1 MKHRNAFALLLALA
15 LGVVSLHV
23 TWAAEPINLSSPE
36 IKKALAVLLPE
47 ALGKHIRILADDKME
62 GREAGTRG
70 HRKAA
75 KYMAEQFKKLG
86 LQPAGDGDSYFQS
99 IKFRTARPEK
109 GSLTIS
115 RDGQETSYKYKEDF
129 MVFADLQR
137 NKTSV
142 TAPAVFVGYGVSAP
156 ELGYDDYAGVD
167 VEGKIAVMLFSGTP
181 ASLTDDQR
189 AHFGGRSM
197 KAATAAEKGAVGM
210 VFIRGPESR
219 FPFQGA
225 VRFLGRG
232 STTWLAPDG
241 TPGGFFPGLRAKAF
255 LNTDA
260 TQALFAGS
268 PQNSK
273 EAFEALAGG
282 EPHSFPLAVE
292 LRIKTTSKHKDF
304 KSPNVAAVL
313 PGSDPQLSKEYV
325 IFSAHLDH
333 TGINPRRKGDK
344 INNGAYDNA
353 SGSGA
358 IIEIAR
364 AFTSLPKAPRRSLL
378 FLALTAE
385 EKGLLGSDYYAHY
398 PSVPFEGIVSDI
410 NLDMFLMLFPL
421 KDVVA
426 FGAEYSTLG
435 DAMEQA
441 VQRVGLELSPDPMP
455 EENLFRRSD
464 HYSFVKQGIPSV
476 FLITGFNSTDPDVD
490 GGKMVKEWLKSV
502 YHKPNDDLSQ
512 KMHLESGVKVIQANF
527 LAGYIIANQDERPA
541 WKPGNFFGETYG
553 RKR

>member
-1 MKHRNAFALLLALA
+1 MKYRNAFVLLLTLV
-15 LGVVSLHV
+15 LGAISLHV
-23 TWAAEPINLSSPE
+23 TWAAEPVSLTSPE
-36 IKKALAVLLPE
+36 VQQALAVLLPD
-47 ALGKHIRILADDKME
+47 ALEKHIRILADDNME

-75 KYMAEQFKKLG
+75 KYMAEQFEELG
-86 LQPAGDGDSYFQS
+86 LQPAGDGDSYLQT
-99 IKFRTARPEK
+99 IKFRTARPVE

-115 RDGQETSYKYKEDF
+115 RDGEETSYKYNEDF
-129 MVFADLQR
+129 AVFADFQR
-137 NKTSV
+137 EKSSV
-142 TAPAVFVGYGVSAP
+142 AAPAVFVGYGVSAP

-167 VEGKIAVMLFSGTP
+167 VKGKIAVMLMFGTP

-189 AHFGGRSM
+189 AHFGGRSA
-197 KAATAAEKGAVGM
+197 KTATAAEHGAVGI
-210 VFIRGPESR
+210 VFLRTPDSR

-225 VRFLGRG
+225 VRFFGRE
-232 STTWLAPDG
+232 STTWVAPNG
-241 TPGGFFPGLRAKAF
+241 TPSGFYPGLQAKAF

-260 TQALFAGS
+260 TKALFAGA
-268 PQNSK
+268 PQNY
-273 EAFEALAGG
+273 EETLEALAG
-282 EPHSFPLAVE
+282 EAPHSFPLATE
-292 LRIKTTSKHKDF
+292 LRIGTTSKHRNF

-333 TGINPRRKGDK
+333 TGINTRRKGDQ

-364 AFTSLPKAPRRSLL
+364 AFSSLPKAPRRSLL
-378 FLALTAE
+378 FLAVTAE
-385 EKGLLGSDYYAHY
+385 EKGLLGSEYYAHH
-398 PSVPFEGIVSDI
+398 PTVPHENLVSDI

-426 FGAEYSTLG
+426 FGADYSTIG

-441 VQRVGLELSPDPMP
+441 VQHVGLELSPDPMP

-476 FLITGFNSTDPDVD
+476 FLITGFNSTDPEVD
-490 GGKMVKEWLKSV
+490 GGKIVKDWLSKV
-502 YHKPNDDLSQ
+502 YHRPNDDTGQ
-512 KMHLESGVKVIQANF
+512 KMHLESGVKVIKANF

-541 WKPGNFFGETYG
+541 WKPGNFFGKTYG
-553 RKR
+553 AKN